1 MATNKAKER
10 QTKQD
15 EAREVIYNIVSNDQ
29 LTYKQITEQIVHW
42 LIIRGYLRVQ
52 EVEMKWLIDHL
63 LKQAQKSRAKA
74 QEFEEAGSS
83 ADFLRGIELGWADT
97 STLIARWLEQRGKGE
112 LTDPNDVNIQ

>member
-83 ADFLRGIELGWADT
+83 ADFLRGIELGWANAN
-97 STLIARWLEQRGKGE
+97 TLIARWLEQGGKE
-112 LTDPNDVNIQ
+112 DI